1 MSYAPISNPVD
12 KTEDT
17 MDQRSR
23 QNVNWSWTRVNK
35 SVKINMGHGPSPPEY
50 SPLHCQ
56 ILFADGMVEELDAVV
71 LHHRLQ
77 EV

>member
-1 MSYAPISNPVD
+1 M
-12 KTEDT
+12 
-17 MDQRSR
+17 
-23 QNVNWSWTRVNK
+23 NK